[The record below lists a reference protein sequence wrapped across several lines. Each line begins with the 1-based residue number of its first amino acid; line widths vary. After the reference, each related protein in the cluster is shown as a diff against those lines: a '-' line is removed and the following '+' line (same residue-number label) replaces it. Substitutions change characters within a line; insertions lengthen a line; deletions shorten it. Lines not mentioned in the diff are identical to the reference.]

1 MKLISSLSFSESISR
16 AALSMVFS
24 RQLRDLK
31 ANKRLLIITL
41 HFSSS
46 DDVEAEDD
54 SIDEKK
60 DEPNENVAK
69 ADLKSIRVK

>member
-1 MKLISSLSFSESISR
+1 
-16 AALSMVFS
+16 MVFS

-31 ANKRLLIITL
+31 ANNRLLIITL
-41 HFSSS
+41 HFSS